1 MEDILRQIIGY
12 LRGMWLYR
20 WWGLFAAWLV
30 GAAAAGGIYLMPDRY
45 ESSARIYVDTQSVL
59 KPLMSGLAVQP
70 NVDQQ
75 ITILSRTLISRP
87 NIEKLIRM
95 ADLDLTIND
104 KKDREELIVDLGKTL
119 KISGTGRDNLFT
131 LSYEDTQPARAKRVV
146 QSLVSIFVE
155 SGLGDKRKDTDSARR
170 FIEEQ
175 IKSYEQRLD
184 EADNRLKDF
193 KIKNMHLMGSSGKD
207 YVSQVGE
214 VAGQLAQARLA
225 LREAE
230 DSRNALRKQLV
241 GEEPVLLPETPVERK
256 ISIPEIDSRIDLL
269 SKNLDGLLQRYT
281 EQHPDVV
288 GVRRI
293 IAQLEV
299 QKQEEAKA
307 RAGLGGAFGDVNA
320 NPVFQQMKLALAE
333 SEASVASLKARVE
346 EYERRQQLLQESAN
360 LLPQIEAELGQ
371 LNRDYQV
378 NKQNYETLV
387 SRRESANMSVEM
399 ESSSGMAEFRLI
411 DPPSVPL
418 KPSAPNRVLLMPLAG
433 VAAMLAG
440 FALTFLLSQLRP
452 TFLDGRDL
460 REVTGLPLLGT
471 VSEAPDPKRKR
482 SRQRMN
488 LAFMGG
494 VGGLVGVFGL
504 LTVALAVLNIG

>member
-1 MEDILRQIIGY
+1 MEDILRQLVGY

-30 GAAAAGGIYLMPDRY
+30 GAAAAGGIYLMPDRF

-175 IKSYEQRLD
+175 IKTYEQRLD
-184 EADNRLKDF
+184 EADNRLKNF

-207 YVSQVGE
+207 YVSQVAE

-225 LREAE
+225 LR
-230 DSRNALRKQLV
+230 
-241 GEEPVLLPETPVERK
+241 
-256 ISIPEIDSRIDLL
+256 
-269 SKNLDGLLQRYT
+269 
-281 EQHPDVV
+281 
-288 GVRRI
+288 
-293 IAQLEV
+293 
-299 QKQEEAKA
+299 
-307 RAGLGGAFGDVNA
+307 
-320 NPVFQQMKLALAE
+320 
-333 SEASVASLKARVE
+333 
-346 EYERRQQLLQESAN
+346 
-360 LLPQIEAELGQ
+360 
-371 LNRDYQV
+371 
-378 NKQNYETLV
+378 
-387 SRRESANMSVEM
+387 
-399 ESSSGMAEFRLI
+399 
-411 DPPSVPL
+411 
-418 KPSAPNRVLLMPLAG
+418 
-433 VAAMLAG
+433 
-440 FALTFLLSQLRP
+440 
-452 TFLDGRDL
+452 
-460 REVTGLPLLGT
+460 
-471 VSEAPDPKRKR
+471 
-482 SRQRMN
+482 
-488 LAFMGG
+488 
-494 VGGLVGVFGL
+494 
-504 LTVALAVLNIG
+504 